1 VRSIFAKNRK
11 RTISRPPTERS
22 IQITEEAWPLEVR
35 QRLQVLYLVHNK
47 KPREIAQELLLPE
60 SLVQHWIARNHL
72 PAMRRRTREEITE
85 EIAQQA
91 KRRALEVVDACGELA
106 EQGAVQALQRATEMA
121 GDIACKDNASATSS
135 YAAAGKTLVSI
146 ARQARGLPTG
156 DTSAFGFNPDPG
168 QQINLSL
175 FVLPRDGPQP
185 IPLAVARQM
194 KQVQPLAT
202 EPEDIDMLG

>member
-1 VRSIFAKNRK
+1 M
-11 RTISRPPTERS
+11 
-22 IQITEEAWPLEVR
+22 EEAWPLEVR

-47 KPREIAQELLLPE
+47 KPQEIASTLQLPKA
-60 SLVQHWIARNHL
+60 LVQHWIVKHGL

-85 EIAQQA
+85 EIAVIA
-91 KRRALEVVDACGELA
+91 RRRALEVVDACGELA
-106 EQGAVQALQRATEMA
+106 EQGAVQALQRANEMA
-121 GDIACKDNASATSS
+121 ADIACKDNASATSS

-146 ARQARGLPTG
+146 ARQARGLDPG
-156 DTSAFGFNPDPG
+156 GGASQFNPDPG

-185 IPLAVARQM
+185 IPLTVARRM

-202 EPEDIDMLG
+202 EPEEVDMLG